1 MQKHLN
7 NTARY
12 LRDILLVA
20 AGITSACFGLKSF
33 LMPNDFIDGGV
44 TGISLLVSR
53 LTGLKLSYLIV
64 AINIPFILLGFKQ
77 IGKGFAIKTAIAIS
91 LLAISLLVLP
101 FQPVTHDKLLIAVFG
116 GLFLGAGI
124 GFAMRGGCV
133 IDGTEV
139 LALYISRNS
148 ILTVGNIILVL
159 NILIFG
165 VVAIVLD
172 LVTAMYSILTYL
184 SASKTIDF
192 VVNGLEQYTGVT
204 IISER
209 NEEIK
214 QFIIEK
220 MKRGV
225 TIYKGE
231 GGYGVK
237 KDIDIVYTV
246 VTKLEMSKL
255 QGEIRQID
263 PDAFVVQQ
271 QIADI
276 KPVITTTIKKED
288 LPSGII
294 QLTLFDGE
302 NKPVAERLVL
312 AW

>member
-7 NTARY
+7 NNARY

-64 AINIPFILLGFKQ
+64 AINIPFIILGFKQ

-91 LLAISLLVLP
+91 LLAISLLVFP
-101 FQPVTHDKLLIAVFG
+101 FEPVTHDKLLIAVFG

-165 VVAIVLD
+165 VVAIFLD

-204 IISER
+204 IISEK

-231 GGYGVK
+231 GGYGQK

-276 KPVITTTIKKED
+276 KGGVVKRQS
-288 LPSGII
+288 LH
-294 QLTLFDGE
+294 
-302 NKPVAERLVL
+302 
-312 AW
+312 

>member
-1 MQKHLN
+1 MQEHHKTN
-7 NTARY
+7 ARY
-12 LRDILLVA
+12 LRDIILVA
-20 AGITSACFGLKSF
+20 VGITSACFGLKSF

-53 LTGLKLSYLIV
+53 LTGLKLSVLIV
-64 AINIPFILLGFKQ
+64 VINIPFIILGFKQ

-91 LLAISLLVLP
+91 LLAIALLVIP

-148 ILTVGNIILVL
+148 IITVGNIILVL

-165 VVAIVLD
+165 VVAIFLD

-204 IISER
+204 IISEK
-209 NEEIK
+209 NDEIK
-214 QFIIEK
+214 QFIIDK

-276 KPVITTTIKKED
+276 KGGVVKRQSIH
-288 LPSGII
+288 
-294 QLTLFDGE
+294 
-302 NKPVAERLVL
+302 
-312 AW
+312 